1 MVDRQK
7 VEAAVKSGA
16 RRGLKA
22 GALLVGMSIVASCS
36 MFGEDSS
43 DQPAAAEPAAAAE
56 AAERRDI
63 GPVSEGLIGD
73 SGNAR
78 YDESIRRRPVTTVRP
93 LEDAPAEAKVP
104 EPAPVPAPTSSA
116 PVEAAPQAAAA
127 PAPAPEPVAAPA
139 PAPAPTP
146 APVAETAPVEAAPV
160 AAVAA
165 KPSGASPVIAES
177 TPAPTPLV
185 LAADS
190 APEPAPEPE
199 PEPQVAAAPVPV
211 PVPVPVP
218 PPAPLVADTSRLDAA
233 VAHAYGGHSYGSR
246 MAPLAP
252 SIGAGG
258 IVPAGGPVMVGGGI
272 VQPAMQ
278 PAVTSHGGTVV
289 VGGAQPAV
297 VVGGGYGYGSAGAGS
312 AVNLP
317 SGTPTAVIHFGFG
330 STALTARDRQVIRQ
344 VADLQARQG
353 GFVRVV
359 GHSSRF
365 TADMPQER
373 HMLVNFET
381 SVARADAVAE
391 ALVREGV
398 PHEVLETA
406 AVGSSQPVYQEV
418 MPSGQVGNQR
428 VEIYLVR

>member
-7 VEAAVKSGA
+7 VKAAVKSGA

-56 AAERRDI
+56 AAERRDV
-63 GPVSEGLIGD
+63 GPVSEGLVGD

-93 LEDAPAEAKVP
+93 LEDAPAEAQV
-104 EPAPVPAPTSSA
+104 PAPVPAPTSSA
-116 PVEAAPQAAAA
+116 PVEAAPQAAAT
-127 PAPAPEPVAAPA
+127 PEPAAAPA
-139 PAPAPTP
+139 PAPAP
-146 APVAETAPVEAAPV
+146 APVAEAAPVEAAPV

-177 TPAPTPLV
+177 KPAPTPLV
-185 LAADS
+185 PAADS
-190 APEPAPEPE
+190 VPEPPPEPE

-211 PVPVPVP
+211 PVPVPT
-218 PPAPLVADTSRLDAA
+218 PAPLVADTSRLDAA
-233 VAHAYGGHSYGSR
+233 VAHAYGANSYGSR
-246 MAPLAP
+246 MAPMGP
-252 SIGAGG
+252 STGGGG
-258 IVPAGGPVMVGGGI
+258 IVHAGGPVVVGGGI
-272 VQPAMQ
+272 MQPAMQ
-278 PAVTSHGGTVV
+278 PAVTSQGGTVV

-297 VVGGGYGYGSAGAGS
+297 VVGGGYGAAASGSAL
-312 AVNLP
+312 NLP
-317 SGTPTAVIHFGFG
+317 AGTPTAVIHFGFG

-359 GHSSRF
+359 GHSSQF
-365 TADMPQER
+365 TANMPQER

-398 PHEVLETA
+398 PLEVLETA

-418 MPSGQVGNQR
+418 MPAGQVGNQR

>member
-7 VEAAVKSGA
+7 VQAAVKTGA

-56 AAERRDI
+56 AAERREI
-63 GPVSEGLIGD
+63 GPVGEGLIGD

-104 EPAPVPAPTSSA
+104 EPAPAPGPTSSA

-139 PAPAPTP
+139 PAPAP
-146 APVAETAPVEAAPV
+146 VAEAAPVEAAPV

-177 TPAPTPLV
+177 KPAPTPLV
-185 LAADS
+185 PVADS

-199 PEPQVAAAPVPV
+199 PQPQVAAAPV

-233 VAHAYGGHSYGSR
+233 VAHAYGGR
-246 MAPLAP
+246 MAPRGP
-252 SIGAGG
+252 STGGGG
-258 IVPAGGPVMVGGGI
+258 IVHAGGPVVVGGGI

-278 PAVTSHGGTVV
+278 PAVTTHGGTVV

-297 VVGGGYGYGSAGAGS
+297 VVGGGYGAAGTGSALD
-312 AVNLP
+312 LP
-317 SGTPTAVIHFGFG
+317 AGTPTAVIHFGFG

-359 GHSSRF
+359 GHSSQF

-406 AVGSSQPVYQEV
+406 AVGASQPVYQEV
-418 MPSGQVGNQR
+418 MPAGQVGNQR